1 VQRYP
6 PRNGWDPMVEAI
18 IAQEKATFRWG
29 LYDREPLTTW
39 TRGRLS
45 LLGDAAL
52 PMLPHVGQGAI
63 QAIGVAVAL
72 ATVSSHADWA
82 AVSRACCFTNHC
94 GASELLACSAAR
106 ALTALPM
113 MQPAA
118 TCVSATGSSLPS
130 HRNAPG
136 SGPTTPKRERRQLL
150 PHSDRRAFP
159 VCANGPAW
167 SESHG

>member
-1 VQRYP
+1 
-6 PRNGWDPMVEAI
+6 MVEAI

-82 AVSRACCFTNHC
+82 AVSRA
-94 GASELLACSAAR
+94 LLLYESLRRKRTAR
-106 ALTALPM
+106 LQRSSRVNGTRYD
-113 MQPAA
+113 
-118 TCVSATGSSLPS
+118 ATGGNLRIRDRELAAQPQE
-130 HRNAPG
+130 RAWIWTYDAKAG
-136 SGPTTPKRERRQLL
+136 ATTAAAAL
-150 PHSDRRAFP
+150 
-159 VCANGPAW
+159 
-167 SESHG
+167 